1 MTIRFRGFVILEGR
15 ETMLISRIDT
25 AMLGVLCERVG
36 VAFEVGH
43 DPFKIFDREAGEGKS
58 AYGRHMKSVADRVRN
73 GSTLAEAVAAQGN
86 YFPPNFINFIDV
98 GEKTGRLDRVLSR
111 MSDYYKNLA
120 ELRSSFVSSI
130 IWPMVQLVIGLIVV
144 SVLIYM
150 PLVIADM
157 QQAAGGGEEAE
168 APDLLG
174 LGLVGWSGLATLWG
188 WVLAIAAALVALYV
202 LMRNGHLNGLYRVL
216 TRVPVVGKALLAFDE
231 ASFIQTLSMAI
242 ESGVNASDAISLAFK
257 TCSAPLFQAK
267 AKPAFDAIRQGR
279 QMHLVL
285 KDTGLFSPDT
295 LDAVHLGE
303 ESGRLAETLDK
314 HFQVLRMKVRFA
326 MTTLTQ
332 LASTLVWIVI
342 SSLLIF
348 IIFKIFSRYLAM
360 GPGGVD
366 ATIEKVLETR
376 RAGE

>member
-1 MTIRFRGFVILEGR
+1 
-15 ETMLISRIDT
+15 MLITRIDNAT
-25 AMLGVLCERVG
+25 LGVLCERVG

-43 DPFKIFDREAGEGKS
+43 DPYRIFEREAGEGNS
-58 AYGRHMKSVADRVRN
+58 DYGRHMRSVAERVQN

-86 YFPPNFINFIDV
+86 YFPPNFVNFIEV

-130 IWPMVQLVIGLIVV
+130 IWPLVQLVIGLIVV

-157 QQAAGGGEEAE
+157 QQAAGAGDDA
-168 APDLLG
+168 APPDILG
-174 LGLVGWSGLATLWG
+174 LGLVGWSGLAQLWG
-188 WVLAIAAALVALYV
+188 CVLAVGGALFALYV
-202 LMRNGHLNGLYRVL
+202 LMRNGRFNSLYRLL
-216 TRVPVVGKALLAFDE
+216 TRLPVIGKALLAFDE
-231 ASFIQTLSMAI
+231 ASVTQTLSLAI
-242 ESGVNASDAISLAFK
+242 ESGVNASEAIALAFK
-257 TCSAPLFQAK
+257 TCSAPLFQAQ
-267 AKPAFDAIRQGR
+267 AKPAFEGIRQGR

-295 LDAVHLGE
+295 IDAVHLGE

-332 LASTLVWIVI
+332 LASTLVWIVV
-342 SSLLIF
+342 SALLIF
-348 IIFKIFSRYLAM
+348 IIFRIFSRYLAM
-360 GPGGVD
+360 GPGAVD
-366 ATIEKVLETR
+366 ATIEKVLESQR
-376 RAGE
+376 GGQ